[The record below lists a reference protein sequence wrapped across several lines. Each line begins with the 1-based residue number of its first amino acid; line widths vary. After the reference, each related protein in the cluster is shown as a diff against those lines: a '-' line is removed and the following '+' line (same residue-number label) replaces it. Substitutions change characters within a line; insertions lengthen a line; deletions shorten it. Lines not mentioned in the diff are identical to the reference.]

1 MGRLIDITDRLQH
14 KIRNDVYQKLD
25 LKDNTQ
31 HLPRRPENAVEN
43 ENRIVRIK
51 QAIDRI
57 NETMRILKQEVG
69 IQNDLNNR
77 T

>member
-25 LKDNTQ
+25 LKDNIQ
-31 HLPRRPENAVEN
+31 HLPRTPENRIEN

-51 QAIDRI
+51 QAIERI

-69 IQNDLNNR
+69 IQNDLNHR